1 MKRCGFAG
9 HLVLFGLSVLLSGC
23 VIELSH
29 PASAT
34 RNNAFIAYWPPPKD
48 PGQVRLAVKD
58 LIDLK
63 GVVTTAGSAYFA
75 NNSSPAARDAACMT
89 IARQRH
95 VLVVGKT
102 NLDELAVGVTGM
114 NEYFGIPRNRLSR
127 KHWLIP
133 GGSSSGSAVAVQSD
147 MADVAFGTDTAGSI
161 RIPAACCGIVGLKT
175 TFGLISLRGVF
186 PLEPRHLDTIGP
198 MGKDIAHV
206 VEGMDLLE
214 DGFLERYQAAVNRT
228 SAGRIRVGRLY
239 LNGTDPEID
248 RAVDD
253 ALVRAHF
260 QIVRLD
266 RNFKAEWEQAQKDA
280 TTVAEAAAWISNGK
294 YVLKPGIGAK
304 VKTAIAFGELQYTSY
319 RTALRRRATWQRA
332 LRRAFRKV
340 DFIALPTMQTLPP
353 NVPFTGG
360 TPVFEEFVLNLENT
374 EAVNFAGNPALAMP
388 VPVNNKNI
396 PVTSLQ
402 LIGPNFSEARLLS
415 VGRLVE
421 TGVHGDVE
429 SLMAAKSGHKRSDAR
444 LRRHVTSGP
453 QPKIPR
459 KQERA
464 STTANANN
472 TNNALNANDIS

>member
-1 MKRCGFAG
+1 MKRCCRAG
-9 HLVLFGLSVLLSGC
+9 HMVLFGLSMLLSGC

-48 PGQVRLAVKD
+48 PGEVRLAVKD

-75 NNSSPAARDAACMT
+75 NNSRPAARDAACMA

-95 VLVVGKT
+95 VLLVGKT

-114 NEYFGIPRNRLSR
+114 NEYFGIPTNRLSR
-127 KHWLIP
+127 KHRLIP
-133 GGSSSGSAVAVQSD
+133 GGSSSGSAVAVQSG

-161 RIPAACCGIVGLKT
+161 RIPAACCGVVGLKT
-175 TFGLISLRGVF
+175 TFGLISLHGVF
-186 PLEPRHLDTIGP
+186 PVEARHLDTVGP

-206 VEGMDLLE
+206 AEGMDLLE
-214 DGFLERYQAAVNRT
+214 SGFHDRYQAAVART
-228 SAGRIRVGRLY
+228 SARSIRVGRLY

-248 RAVDD
+248 RAIDD

-260 QIVRLD
+260 QVVPLG
-266 RNFKAEWEQAQKDA
+266 RNFRAEWEQAQKDA
-280 TTVAEAAAWISNGK
+280 TAVAEAAAWISDAK
-294 YVLKPGIGAK
+294 YLSKQGVGAK
-304 VKTAIAFGELQYTSY
+304 VKTAIAVGELEYTTNY
-319 RTALRRRATWQRA
+319 RNALSRQGTWQRA

-360 TPVFEEFVLNLENT
+360 TPVFEELVLNLENT
-374 EAVNFAGNPALAMP
+374 AAVNFAGNPALAMP
-388 VPVNNKNI
+388 VPVNNKDI

-402 LIGPNFSEARLLS
+402 LIGPRFSEARLLS
-415 VGRLVE
+415 IGRLVE
-421 TGVHGDVE
+421 AGVRATVE
-429 SLMAAKSGHKRSDAR
+429 SLITAKSGHKRSDAL
-444 LRRHVTSGP
+444 LRRGVTSVP
-453 QPKIPR
+453 QPK
-459 KQERA
+459 A
-464 STTANANN
+464 SQGASNRPLAHPPNL
-472 TNNALNANDIS
+472 AG